1 MSQLIPKKVL
11 TEGMAANPLDKG
23 VAEEQDITA
32 LAQEGILTAAAAE
45 TDAINQYMQII
56 DMVDRSEPWLGN
68 LVKPTLEDIIS
79 EEKKHFAQLSTIVSK
94 LPAFEKEFE
103 AGKEEAETG
112 EDKSEGEAEDKQ
124 EEVKESVEEKA
135 PETYTSFDLDI
146 IVNYIL
152 DKENIENK
160 DQVLE
165 DIMDKYPNEVYPYQ
179 VDEFLAALNF
189 DPETLDRIEK
199 EIVAKAN
206 IDANAKAQKQ
216 ADEAE
221 MISDALYALKELVE
235 DEDNINY
242 IKHPGIR
249 HDIWEIIYK
258 YENSNSENTDQ

>member
-1 MSQLIPKKVL
+1 MSQFIPKKVL

-112 EDKSEGEAEDKQ
+112 EDK
-124 EEVKESVEEKA
+124 EEPKENEVEEKEEVEESVA
-135 PETYTSFDLDI
+135 VKSAEEYNKYDLDTI
-146 IVNYIL
+146 IKIITEETTITSDYLYDNADAYNYIEL
-152 DKENIENK
+152 DG
-160 DQVLE
+160 L
-165 DIMDKYPNEVYPYQ
+165 YPQQ
-179 VDEFLAALNF
+179 VDDFLSLFAFN
-189 DPETLDRIEK
+189 PETLERIEAR
-199 EIVAKAN
+199 IVEE
-206 IDANAKAQKQ
+206 
-216 ADEAE
+216 ADIEKNNNLE
-221 MISDALYALKELVE
+221 KT
-235 DEDNINY
+235 DNIQS
-242 IKHPGIR
+242 
-249 HDIWEIIYK
+249 DISTLEALLDNKLFSQEAISGLQELIQNLK
-258 YENSNSENTDQ
+258 NQ